1 MYLLLF
7 LFPLNVLSI
16 FFLLDFKAAV
26 VKAAFV
32 IDDWL
37 SANLA
42 TKVAR
47 GLIGAFGNL
56 KKVRKFNMKFS

>member
-1 MYLLLF
+1 MYRLFF
-7 LFPLNVLSI
+7 LFSLNVLSI

-26 VKAAFV
+26 VKAASV

-56 KKVRKFNMKFS
+56 KKSKKI